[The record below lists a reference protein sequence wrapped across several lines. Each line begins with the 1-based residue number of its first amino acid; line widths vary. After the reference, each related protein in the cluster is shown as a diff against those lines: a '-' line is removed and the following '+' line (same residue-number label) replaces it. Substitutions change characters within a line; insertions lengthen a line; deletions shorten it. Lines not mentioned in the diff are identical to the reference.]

1 MPIIREYNQQ
11 LNAPNRPISQSA
23 DPRAA
28 GAEFRG
34 MQALG
39 AGIEKAGEAVFD
51 IAEQHELTQLQA
63 ATAKARADLT
73 AKMQRA
79 KETGEAADPEYV
91 KYATE
96 AAEELSAKL
105 ADNMTTRRGTNSA
118 RVMGSQLA
126 ASVQTQAIYDNAH
139 AIGEQAKL
147 TALETQNVNRMTL
160 ASSPQ
165 QFTAILGETRAHIDA
180 LTNIDANLR
189 HRMLIEAQDGLAT
202 AAIQGVIHTR
212 PGGPEEAK
220 QLLDA
225 RHFDGFL
232 SADSKKSLYAE
243 ADQAIRAREAEAIRL
258 EAQQRKLDEQA
269 REETKTEFV
278 GLMNT
283 PNGSQL
289 SVKKILASNLLS
301 AEKEHFIH
309 ALKEGPAAKA
319 DPGVVNR
326 LFHDMYRE
334 EGDPKKITDPVQLV
348 PYVGRGLDL
357 TALDHLTR
365 EFKSVPLNKDVG
377 RAMATARMAFRGSK
391 VGAAL
396 PDVAE
401 LATMDWS
408 RDLRAEMERYRA
420 EKKDPN
426 ILLSRDPAVRESFLN
441 PAKMSQYLRPSQLL
455 TAEQAV
461 AAEGTKA
468 NPVVV
473 KDKAGYDALP
483 SGAYYIDPDGKLK
496 VKK

>member
-1 MPIIREYNQQ
+1 MPVIREYNQQ

-28 GAEFRG
+28 GAAYRG
-34 MQALG
+34 MQELG
-39 AGIEKAGEAVFD
+39 AGISNVGNDVFD
-51 IAEQHELTQLQA
+51 IAEQGDMTRLQVE
-63 ATAKARADLT
+63 TARARADLT
-73 AKMQRA
+73 AKMQQA
-79 KETGEAADPEYV
+79 KESGEAADPEYV

-96 AAEELSAKL
+96 AAQEISAKL
-105 ADNMTTRRGTNSA
+105 AEGMGTRRGTNSA
-118 RVMGSQLA
+118 RVLGEQLA
-126 ASVQTQAIYDNAH
+126 ASVQTQAIHDNAS

-147 TALETQNVNRMTL
+147 TALETQNINRMTL

-189 HRMLIEAQDGLAT
+189 RRMLIEAQDGLAT
-202 AAIQGVIHTR
+202 AAIQGVINTR
-212 PGGPEEAK
+212 SPEEAR
-220 QLLDA
+220 QILDE

-243 ADQAIRAREAEAIRL
+243 ADQAIRAREAETARL

-283 PNGSQL
+283 PNGNQL
-289 SVKKILASNLLS
+289 SVKKILGSNLLS

-377 RAMATARMAFRGSK
+377 RAMSAARMAFRGSK

-408 RDLRAEMERYRA
+408 RDLRATMEQYRA
-420 EKKDPN
+420 EGKDPN
-426 ILLSRDPAVRESFLN
+426 LLLSRDPTVKESFLN
-441 PAKMSQYLRPSQLL
+441 PAKMSSYLRPSQLL
-455 TAEQAV
+455 TAEQAM

-483 SGAYYIDPDGKLK
+483 SGAHYIDPEGKLK
-496 VKK
+496 VKR